1 MDNSFFINNTIFIKS
16 SHGMHYGICV
26 DIDFDTV
33 LLSDAAYFVYRGN
46 DPNKFS
52 PEYLS
57 THEDNNFNIVAKL
70 VPKLYVT
77 DTKEIAK
84 VDSSVTNYY
93 ANIFIK

>member
-1 MDNSFFINNTIFIKS
+1 
-16 SHGMHYGICV
+16 MHYGICV

-33 LLSDAAYFVYRGN
+33 LLSNVAYFVQRGG

-57 THEDNNFNIVAKL
+57 THMEDNFNIVAKL
-70 VPKLYVT
+70 VSKFYVT

-84 VDSSVTNYY
+84 VDSGVADYY